1 MVNSSRQSRRTARL
15 RPLPAPMYSGAERGR
30 RNGGYRLFVST
41 PGGSE
46 EVVAPAES
54 VLHIRI
60 GAGRASPWRGRS
72 PLAGSMADVELA
84 LIATEAVA
92 GESSIKSHGM
102 HSVDSETRT
111 TANPDALANLAK
123 QLIANPS
130 GRTYFSPVR
139 FRTDRDSSRARSG
152 TRRGPEDKRRT
163 DCGGSGQSR
172 LRPAIG
178 RRRRGRREGSLSAF
192 RAQRLSSP
200 WGILVEAEA
209 SAKLGQPV
217 RLDFSALR
225 ASDTAMM
232 ARAAEAF
239 ARIPNVSTE
248 LALELAGAVSA
259 E

>member
-1 MVNSSRQSRRTARL
+1 
-15 RPLPAPMYSGAERGR
+15 MYSGAERGPAQW
-30 RNGGYRLFVST
+30 GYRLFVST

-54 VLHIRI
+54 VLHVRI

-139 FRTDRDSSRARSG
+139 FRTDRIRAEPDPALDAARKTSAEQIAAAAGVPPILLSG
-152 TRRGPEDKRRT
+152 DGDGAAAREAYRRFVRATVEPM
-163 DCGGSGQSR
+163 
-172 LRPAIG
+172 G
-178 RRRRGRREGSLSAF
+178 R
-192 RAQRLSSP
+192 
-200 WGILVEAEA
+200 LVEAEA

-217 RLDFSALR
+217 RLDFQALR
-225 ASDTAMM
+225 ASDTAMA
-232 ARAAEAF
+232 ARAYAALVSNGISSEEALRIAGLIEAE
-239 ARIPNVSTE
+239 
-248 LALELAGAVSA
+248 
-259 E
+259 